1 MDSADA
7 AKRMAEGRL
16 YIPYDPEILKK
27 QFDCL
32 EKLYDFNQTRPH
44 DLELRQT
51 LLKDM
56 FAEIGEGCYI
66 EPPLHANFGG
76 HHVHFG
82 NNVYANFNL
91 TLVDDGHI
99 YVGDKTMI
107 GPNVTIAT
115 AGHPIQP
122 TLRYLEMQYNI
133 DVHIGKNVW
142 IGAGSVILPGV
153 TIEDNTV
160 IGAGSIVTK
169 DIPSNVVAVGNPCHV
184 MREIGEHDR
193 EYYFRSR
200 KIDLDIPDISN
211 VYDTGL

>member
-32 EKLYDFNQTRPH
+32 EKLYNFNQTRPH

-153 TIEDNTV
+153 TIGDNTV